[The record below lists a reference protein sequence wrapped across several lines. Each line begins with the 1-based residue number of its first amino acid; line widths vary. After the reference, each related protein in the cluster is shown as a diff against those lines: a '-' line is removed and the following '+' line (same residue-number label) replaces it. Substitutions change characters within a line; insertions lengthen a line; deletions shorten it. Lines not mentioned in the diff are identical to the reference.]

1 MLPYLRSEIHR
12 LRRRRMTF
20 VLLLLIA
27 LIPVLIYVIMWM
39 TAQTQLDTIRSGRLQ
54 PQPGQPPVTEE
65 SVRRVLDG
73 LRPDRA
79 PEFALGMAS
88 VVGVMFATI
97 LAGSVMG
104 NEFGWATVRTV
115 LAHGGR
121 RAAFIFAKLVT
132 LALASGAIVLT
143 GFAATFAAA
152 YVLSSVAG
160 VDLALS
166 ADAPGR
172 VATYAVRGLY
182 VTLPYISFAV
192 LMAVLARSA
201 AAGIAFGL
209 VLFFGETLL
218 AQLAIQMNPDLRP
231 LFDAGISRNV
241 SAIVRT
247 PPTGPGPIT
256 RMPSAVD
263 VSFAALI
270 VALYVVAF
278 VSFTIHRF
286 AKRDLTLA

>member
-12 LRRRRMTF
+12 LRRRRMTL

-27 LIPVLIYVIMWM
+27 LIPLLLYAVQYASVQ
-39 TAQTQLDTIRSGRLQ
+39 AQLETIRSGRV
-54 PQPGQPPVTEE
+54 PPGQPITEE
-65 SVRRVLDG
+65 TARRVLEG

-79 PEFALGMAS
+79 PEFALGMSS
-88 VVGVMFATI
+88 VLGVIFATI

-121 RAAFIFAKLVT
+121 RAAFILAKLSALM
-132 LALASGAIVLT
+132 LATVAIVLV
-143 GFAATFAAA
+143 GFAATFAASYGVGA
-152 YVLSSVAG
+152 IAG
-160 VDLALS
+160 VDLSLS
-166 ADAPGR
+166 GDVPAR
-172 VATYAVRGLY
+172 VAGYLARGIY
-182 VTLPYISFAV
+182 VTLPYVAFAV
-192 LMAVLARSA
+192 LTAVLARSA

-218 AQLAIQMNPDLRP
+218 GQLAVQMNPDLRQ

-241 SAIVRT
+241 AAIIRT
-247 PPTGPGPIT
+247 PSTGPGSVA
-256 RMPSAVD
+256 RLPSAVE
-263 VSFAALI
+263 VSFAVFI

-278 VSFTIHRF
+278 VSLTVHRF
-286 AKRDLTLA
+286 SKRDLTLA